1 MSVTVLLRKECRH
14 RGIKVHSK
22 GMSQNVAAKLRS
34 AKEKHL
40 AGKVVEA
47 EKGYRE
53 LLETHPGLNEVL
65 HPLGIALQ
73 QQGRHAEALDY
84 IDRWLKIAPRDYEAL
99 VNQGS
104 SLLNL
109 GRAQEAAASYRQ
121 ALALR
126 PSAPDT
132 QILKAMAEQQIGDL
146 VAAEKSVR
154 SVLSLLPNSPEGLFM
169 LGNILCATGRRAA
182 GMQAYRDAL
191 RYRPTMVEPM
201 INLASQLQGLNQRE
215 EAAALY
221 REALRL
227 RPGTPEALLN
237 LSTMEYE
244 DGADP
249 EQTIEKFQQVL
260 SQLPDHPDTLN
271 NIANLLMNMNRLEEA
286 QSYMRRRLAVPPDAS
301 SSHGSAAALFMLMG
315 QWEEGWQHFE
325 WRWLRDNLP
334 VPLRDF
340 GKPEWSGEDISDKTL
355 LIHHEQGLGD
365 SIQFVRFALE
375 MVKRAAHVILEVPRN
390 LIPLYGCIPG
400 VTLAAYDEP
409 LPPFDVHIAIMSLPC
424 VLGVTVDN
432 VPAPIPYLHADP
444 ARVEAWRD
452 RIPKDGFRIGIV
464 WQGKPGTGV
473 DKGRSYTLDQ
483 LAPIARVPGVT
494 LVSLQKGYGLDQL
507 DRLPDGMKV
516 ATLGP
521 DFDEGP
527 GAFLD
532 TAAVMQH
539 MDLIIS
545 SDTSVAHL
553 AGALGC
559 PVWVPLKFSPD
570 WRWMIDRG
578 DSPWYPR
585 TMRLF
590 RQTELGDWAGVF
602 QRLADDVAALK
613 DGDRSKL
620 AAPSPPPRRP
630 AAPFPPVPRPP
641 LPVPMPP
648 VKLAD
653 TGVHAAYSGPAAAMP
668 PAPAPGI
675 TETQTTHGRIRH
687 PAQAAMADECF
698 SHYMALCADL
708 LIEGDVVVQAGAST
722 GAFTLA
728 LARAVGPSG
737 NVHCFEPHPV
747 AHDLLSWIVR
757 ENSLQQVHVRQV
769 ALGASKGQV
778 FVRPVSADGILVS
791 PVAGDQISMVTVDSL
806 ELPSLR
812 LLTVDVDG
820 TGMDMVQGAK
830 KTIIRCRPALY
841 LQANGPEQARH
852 LIDQVTD
859 LGYRLWWHPCGT
871 DRKDPVLP
879 GHDRESGNTA
889 PMNLLALPAENR
901 PVVIGLRPA
910 ERAG

>member
-1 MSVTVLLRKECRH
+1 
-14 RGIKVHSK
+14 
-22 GMSQNVAAKLRS
+22 MSQNVAAKLRS

-40 AGKVVEA
+40 AGKIAEA
-47 EKGYRE
+47 EKSYRE
-53 LLETHPGLNEVL
+53 LLQAHPGLNEVL

-84 IDRWLKIAPRDYEAL
+84 IARWLKIAPKDYEGL

-109 GRAQEAAASYRQ
+109 GRAEEAAASYRQ

-126 PSAPDT
+126 PSAPET
-132 QILKAMAEQQIGDL
+132 HLLKAMAEQQIGDL

-154 SVLSLLPNSPEGLFM
+154 STLSLLPNSPESLFM
-169 LGNILCATGRRAA
+169 LGNILCAAGRRDA

-191 RYRPTMVEPM
+191 RHRPTMVEPM

-227 RPGTPEALLN
+227 RPGAPEALLN

-249 EQTIEKFQQVL
+249 EQTIQKFQQVL

-286 QSYMRRRLAVPPDAS
+286 QTYMRRRLAVPPDAS
-301 SSHGSAAALFMLMG
+301 SSHGTAAALFMLMG

-340 GKPEWSGEDISDKTL
+340 GKPEWQGEDISDKTL

-400 VTLAAYDEP
+400 VTLAVYDEP
-409 LPPFDVHIAIMSLPC
+409 LPSFDVHIAIMSLPY
-424 VLGVTVDN
+424 VLGVTVDS

-452 RIPKDGFRIGIV
+452 RVPQQGFRIGIV

-507 DRLPDGMKV
+507 ERLPEGMKV
-516 ATLGP
+516 ETLGP

-553 AGALGC
+553 AGALGR

-570 WRWMIDRG
+570 WRWMVDRG
-578 DSPWYPR
+578 DSPWYPG

-590 RQTELGDWAGVF
+590 RQTEPGDWAGVF
-602 QRLADDVAALK
+602 QRLAADVAALK
-613 DGDRSKL
+613 GGDRSKL
-620 AAPSPPPRRP
+620 VAPPPPPRGP
-630 AAPFPPVPRPP
+630 AAPFPLVPRPP

-648 VKLAD
+648 VKLVD
-653 TGVHAAYSGPAAAMP
+653 MGLPAAVQAT
-668 PAPAPGI
+668 PAA
-675 TETQTTHGRIRH
+675 
-687 PAQAAMADECF
+687 PAQATAVGECLD
-698 SHYMALCADL
+698 HYMALCTGL
-708 LIEGDVVVQAGAST
+708 LLEGDTVIEAGASV

-737 NVHCFEPHPV
+737 NVHCFEPQH
-747 AHDLLSWIVR
+747 AAYGLLSRNVR
-757 ENSLQQVHVRQV
+757 ENSLEQVHAHQV
-769 ALGASKGQV
+769 ALGASKGHV
-778 FVRPVSADGILVS
+778 FVQPANSGGIAMSVA
-791 PVAGDQISMVTVDSL
+791 AGDPMPIVTVDSL
-806 ELPSLR
+806 ELPALR
-812 LLTVDVDG
+812 LLKADVEG
-820 TGMDMVQGAK
+820 TGMDVVLGAE

-841 LQANGPEQARH
+841 LTANVPEQASI
-852 LIDQVTD
+852 LIDRLTE
-859 LGYRLWWHPCGT
+859 LGYRLWWHPSGPNQ
-871 DRKDPVLP
+871 KNPVLAMR
-879 GHDRESGNTA
+879 GMESGNS
-889 PMNLLALPAENR
+889 M
-901 PVVIGLRPA
+901 
-910 ERAG
+910 

>member
-1 MSVTVLLRKECRH
+1 MSVKVLLRKECRH
-14 RGIKVHSK
+14 RGNKVHSK

-47 EKGYRE
+47 ERGYRE
-53 LLETHPGLNEVL
+53 LLQGNPGLTEVL

-73 QQGRHAEALDY
+73 QQGRHAEAVEH
-84 IDRWLKIAPRDYEAL
+84 ISRWLKVAPKDYEAL
-99 VNQGS
+99 VNLGN

-109 GRAQEAAASYRQ
+109 GRGAEAGATYRQ

-132 QILKAMAEQQIGDL
+132 HLMKAMADQLSGDMA
-146 VAAEKSVR
+146 AAERSVR
-154 SVLSLLPNSPEGLFM
+154 ATLSLVPQSPEALFL
-169 LGNILCATGRRAA
+169 LGNILCATGRRDE

-191 RYRPTMVEPM
+191 RHRPTMVEPM
-201 INLASQLQGLNQRE
+201 INLASNLQGLNQRE

-227 RPGTPEALLN
+227 RPGTPEAMLN

-249 EQTIEKFQQVL
+249 EQTCRSFMQVL

-286 QSYMRRRLAVPPDAS
+286 QTYMRRRLAVPPDAS
-301 SSHGSAAALFMLMG
+301 SSHGTAAALFMLMG

-340 GKPEWSGEDISDKTL
+340 AKPEWRGEDISDKTI

-390 LIPLYGCIPG
+390 LLALYQCIPG
-400 VTLAAYDEP
+400 VTLAVYDEP
-409 LPPFDVHIAIMSLPC
+409 LPPFDVQIAVMSLPY
-424 VLGVTVDN
+424 VLGVTVDSL
-432 VPAPIPYLHADP
+432 PATVPYLHADP
-444 ARVEAWRD
+444 ARVEMWRD
-452 RIPKDGFRIGIV
+452 RVPKDGFRIGIV

-507 DRLPDGMKV
+507 ERLPEGMKV
-516 ATLGP
+516 ETLGP

-570 WRWMIDRG
+570 WRWMVDRG
-578 DSPWYPR
+578 DSPWYPAN
-585 TMRLF
+585 MRLF
-590 RQTELGDWAGVF
+590 RQTEPGDWAGVF
-602 QRLADDVAALK
+602 QRLAADVAALK

-620 AAPSPPPRRP
+620 IPPAPPPRPP
-630 AAPFPPVPRPP
+630 AVPFPPVATPP
-641 LPVPMPP
+641 LPTPMPP
-648 VKLAD
+648 VKLRDASKP
-653 TGVHAAYSGPAAAMP
+653 VASIAPSAAAISQQVGR
-668 PAPAPGI
+668 GI
-675 TETQTTHGRIRH
+675 TEALTPLGRIRH
-687 PAQAAMADECF
+687 LAEAAPTSEGLALQT
-698 SHYMALCADL
+698 ALCADL
-708 LIEGDVVVQAGAST
+708 LAEGDVVVEAGA
-722 GAFTLA
+722 GAGSFTLA
-728 LARAVGPSG
+728 LARAVGPLG
-737 NVHCFEPHPV
+737 RVHSFEPQHV
-747 AHDLLSWIVR
+747 QYGLLRWNVQ
-757 ENSLQQVHVRQV
+757 ENQLAQVHVRQAAV
-769 ALGASKGQV
+769 GDGEGHIL
-778 FVRPVSADGILVS
+778 VRPASTDSISLSGAGGD
-791 PVAGDQISMVTVDSL
+791 PVPLITIDSL
-806 ELPSLR
+806 DLSSLH
-812 LLTVDVDG
+812 LLKVDVEG
-820 TGMDMVQGAK
+820 TGMNVVQGAQN
-830 KTIIRCRPALY
+830 TIMRCRPALY
-841 LQANGPEQARH
+841 IKVNVPEHARA
-852 LIDQVTD
+852 LIDRLTEM
-859 LGYRLWWHPCGT
+859 GYRLWWHY
-871 DRKDPVLP
+871 
-879 GHDRESGNTA
+879 ESADTA
-889 PMNLLALPAENR
+889 PKHLLALPGEKK
-901 PVVIGLRPA
+901 PVVIGLLSANRP
-910 ERAG
+910 G